1 MENIKRS
8 ALVPYS
14 AEQMYRLVDDIE
26 SYPAFVPYCKK
37 ATELERTTDSVSAE
51 LEVAK
56 SGIAKSFAT
65 KNQLQPNQCISME
78 LLDGPFKYLKG
89 DWQFI
94 PLSDNACKIEL
105 DLSFEFSSK
114 LASIAFTSIFN
125 QLIQSMV
132 AAFTERAQQVY
143 GDSHV

>member
-14 AEQMYRLVDDIE
+14 AEKMYQLVDDIE
-26 SYPAFVPYCKK
+26 RYPEFVPYCKK
-37 ATELERTTDSVSAE
+37 AIELSREDASVSAE

-56 SGIAKSFAT
+56 SGIAKSFST
-65 KNQLQPNQCISME
+65 RNTLVPGKLISME
-78 LLDGPFKYLKG
+78 LIDGPFKYLKG
-89 DWQFI
+89 DWRFT
-94 PLSDNACKIEL
+94 PLSESACKIEL
-105 DLSFEFSSK
+105 DLSFEFSNK

-132 AAFTERAQQVY
+132 AAFTERAEQVY
-143 GDSHV
+143 GG